1 VVLTPL
7 LEQAGLLLAL
17 ALLAKAHPFRVVI
30 GKIYQQLPELV
41 FGAAFA
47 LGMASGDKLV
57 YLRVGP

>member
-1 VVLTPL
+1 M
-7 LEQAGLLLAL
+7 LAL